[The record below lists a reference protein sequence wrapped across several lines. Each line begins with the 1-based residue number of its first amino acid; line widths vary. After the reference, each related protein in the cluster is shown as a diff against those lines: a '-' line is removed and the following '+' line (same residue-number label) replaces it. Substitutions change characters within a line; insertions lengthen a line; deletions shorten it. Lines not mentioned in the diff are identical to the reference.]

1 MVSQLLKLRFA
12 FLLCFSFLLFSCSSD
27 DENVEDVEFSQEDNK
42 KATQVDMVF
51 EGTLNIMETAYSE
64 EEEGRSTG
72 FFPTCAVISISQ
84 TGDNIN
90 LEIDFGTGCT
100 LPDGTFVAGKI
111 LLSYGPIVNNTRII
125 DYTFDTFTYN
135 QHPVSGGGQ
144 IERTLENQNGNPQS
158 TVNETITVGFPESTV
173 TATRTGLRISE
184 WVEGVG
190 SGNWFDNVFH
200 ITGNWNTL
208 FSNGFN
214 RSGVV
219 VETLVKKTNC
229 AYVVSGV
236 IDIQQNGL
244 SASLDYGDG
253 ECDNIVTLLF
263 NGQQYIILL

>member
-1 MVSQLLKLRFA
+1 MDLSFFKPRFA
-12 FLLCFSFLLFSCSSD
+12 YLLCFSLLFFSCSSD
-27 DENVEDVEFSQEDNK
+27 EETFENVEFSQEDNR

-51 EGTLNIMETAYSE
+51 EGTLNIMETAYTE
-64 EEEGRSTG
+64 EEEGRSAS
-72 FFPTCAVISISQ
+72 FFPPCAVISISQ
-84 TGDNIN
+84 SGNNIN

-100 LPDGTFVAGKI
+100 LADGAFVTGKI
-111 LLSYGPIVNNTRII
+111 LLSYGPIVNDTRVIN
-125 DYTFDTFTYN
+125 YTFDSFTYN

-144 IERTLENQNGNPQS
+144 IERLLENQKGNPQS
-158 TVNETITVGFPESTV
+158 TVNETITVGFPESSV
-173 TATRTGLRISE
+173 TATRKGLRIAE

-244 SASLDYGDG
+244 NASLDYGEG
-253 ECDNIVTLLF
+253 ACDNIVILHF